1 VVRVRLHHGGPQGA
15 KPKAEVIVDIPA
27 DIKEGVDKIL
37 NKTAPENIQSGTMQT
52 IKGLIALALV
62 AVTVFTAVVIFN
74 RVTDP
79 GYEAAMEKPAVAGTG
94 QPGIDK
100 TSGADSHQK
109 NQNDRL

>member
-1 VVRVRLHHGGPQGA
+1 
-15 KPKAEVIVDIPA
+15 
-27 DIKEGVDKIL
+27 
-37 NKTAPENIQSGTMQT
+37 MQT

-74 RVTDP
+74 RATEP
-79 GYEAAMEKPAVAGTG
+79 GYGAAGEKAAVAGAG
-94 QPGIDK
+94 QSGIDK